1 MQSPAER
8 LASLPKAERDALI
21 AGFTPK
27 QVEDLLYDWAGFN
40 ARPEQIEPPGDW
52 DVWAIIAG
60 RGFGKTRS
68 GAEWVRTQIKNGSR
82 RIALVAETQKDLEDV
97 MVNGESGIMSVFPE
111 AERPKVTYKPIRM
124 TFPNGAVALGYNG
137 TEPGQ
142 LRGPQFDAAWVDELA
157 KFRYG
162 RETWD
167 MLQFALRLGDK
178 PRVLVTTTPL
188 PTEIIKDIIAGKEG
202 KVHVTRGSTYDNA
215 SNLAAPFL
223 QKIRDRY
230 ENTRLGRQEL
240 HAEILGDLPGALWT
254 QASLDAYRIASAP
267 DMKRIVVAVDPAISN
282 TETSDEHGIIVAG
295 LDGDNR
301 GVILEDA
308 SMNGSPNE
316 WARRAVA
323 LYREWDADAIVIE
336 INQGGDMVA
345 HTLRTVDPNVKIR
358 EVRASRGKHI
368 RAEPVSAFYEQ
379 GKVVHLGR
387 LTELEAQM
395 VQMTNAGYQG
405 TGSPD
410 RVDAL
415 VWAITDLFPHMTKK
429 ITRPVH
435 IPMPAASLGAG
446 RRL

>member
-21 AGFTPK
+21 AGFKPE
-27 QVEDLLYDWAGFN
+27 QIEELLYDWAGFN

-68 GAEWVRTQIKNGSR
+68 GAEWVRTQVKNGSR

-97 MVNGESGIMSVFPE
+97 MVNGESGIMSVFPP

-124 TFPNGAVALGYNG
+124 VFPNGAVALGYNG

-188 PTEIIKDIIAGKEG
+188 PTDIIKDIVGGKEG

-254 QASLDAYRIASAP
+254 QASLDAYRITAAP
-267 DMKRIVVAVDPAISN
+267 EMKRIVIAIDPAISN

-295 LDGDNR
+295 LDQGNR
-301 GVILEDA
+301 GIILEDA
-308 SMNGSPNE
+308 SMSGSPNE
-316 WARRAVA
+316 WARRAIS

-368 RAEPVSAFYEQ
+368 RAEPASAFYEQ

-387 LTELEAQM
+387 LIELEAQM

-405 TGSPD
+405 SGSPD

-429 ITRPVH
+429 ITPPPF
-435 IPMPAASLGAG
+435 IPQPAASLGAG

>member
-8 LASLPKAERDALI
+8 LASLPKAERDGII
-21 AGFTPK
+21 ASFTPE
-27 QVEDLLYDWAGFN
+27 QLEELLYDWEGFN
-40 ARPEQIEPPGDW
+40 ARPEQVEPSGDW

-68 GAEWVRTQIKNGSR
+68 GAEWVRKQIKNGSK
-82 RIALVAETQKDLEDV
+82 RIALIAETQKDLEDV
-97 MVNGESGIMSVFPE
+97 MVNGESGIMAIFPE

-124 TFPNGAVALGYNG
+124 MFPNGAVALGYNG

-254 QASLDAYRIASAP
+254 QASLDAYRIAVAP
-267 DMKRIVVAVDPAISN
+267 DMKRVIVAVDPAISN

-295 LDGDNR
+295 LDGNNR

-387 LTELEAQM
+387 MTELEAQM
-395 VQMTNAGYQG
+395 TQMTNAGYQG
-405 TGSPD
+405 AGSPD

-429 ITRPVH
+429 ITQP
-435 IPMPAASLGAG
+435 IIMPMPRASLGAG

>member
-21 AGFTPK
+21 AGFKPE
-27 QVEDLLYDWAGFN
+27 QIEELLYDWAGFN

-97 MVNGESGIMSVFPE
+97 MVNGESGIMSVFPP

-124 TFPNGAVALGYNG
+124 VFPNGAVALGYNG

-188 PTEIIKDIIAGKEG
+188 PTDIIKDIVGGKEG

-254 QASLDAYRIASAP
+254 QASLDAYRITAAP
-267 DMKRIVVAVDPAISN
+267 EMKRIVIAIDPAISN

-295 LDGDNR
+295 LDQANR
-301 GVILEDA
+301 GIILEL
-308 SMNGSPNE
+308 S
-316 WARRAVA
+316 
-323 LYREWDADAIVIE
+323 LI
-336 INQGGDMVA
+336 
-345 HTLRTVDPNVKIR
+345 
-358 EVRASRGKHI
+358 HI
-368 RAEPVSAFYEQ
+368 
-379 GKVVHLGR
+379 
-387 LTELEAQM
+387 
-395 VQMTNAGYQG
+395 
-405 TGSPD
+405 
-410 RVDAL
+410 
-415 VWAITDLFPHMTKK
+415 
-429 ITRPVH
+429 
-435 IPMPAASLGAG
+435 
-446 RRL
+446 